1 MVQGPPALSAGPV
14 HSAAV
19 TAAVKS
25 PRVLFPIVGIA
36 GLLAGIA
43 LARLVIFPP
52 VVVDAPAADVAPAAV
67 AARRSTQV
75 SPADAAAGSLL
86 QQLSA
91 GEAKRL
97 AEVLAQVRREYVD
110 EMPDSKLLEAA
121 MRGLLAGL
129 DPHSAYLDPRE
140 YEELRRGAAG
150 NYPGIGIEVAA
161 DNGFIKVQRPLE
173 ESPAARAG
181 IRAGDLILRIDG
193 EPVGANV
200 AAAIDQMRG
209 PAGSLVKLTVRRAA
223 GDELVDVVLERARV
237 EVHSVSGAR
246 LDRRY
251 AYLRIAAFS
260 DTTPAD
266 FERTV
271 QRLRREQPDLR
282 GVVIDLRN
290 NPGGVLEAAVA
301 VADAMLEE
309 GNIVVARGR
318 AADARFRMDARPGEL
333 LGGIDVAVLVNGASA
348 SAAEIVAGALK
359 DNGRA
364 LLVGRRTY
372 GKGSVQSVIP
382 LPDGYAIKLTT
393 SRYATPSGAYINER
407 GIAPDVALAG
417 PDSAPTDPSVDDEV
431 RAAMRE
437 LQRRAPRGDRTAANK
452 DKDPRA

>member
-1 MVQGPPALSAGPV
+1 
-14 HSAAV
+14 
-19 TAAVKS
+19 VKS
-25 PRVLFPIVGIA
+25 PRVLYPIVGIA

-52 VVVDAPAADVAPAAV
+52 PVAEAPAADVPAAAR
-67 AARRSTQV
+67 AASASARG

-86 QQLSA
+86 QQLPA

-110 EMPDSKLLEAA
+110 EVPDSKLLEAA
-121 MRGLLAGL
+121 LRGLLTGL

-173 ESPAARAG
+173 DSPAARAG

-246 LDRRY
+246 LDRYY

-301 VADAMLEE
+301 VADALLEE

-333 LGGIDVAVLVNGASA
+333 LGGVDVAVLVNGASA

-437 LQRRAPRGDRTAANK
+437 LQRRAPRGARTAATK

>member
-1 MVQGPPALSAGPV
+1 M
-14 HSAAV
+14 
-19 TAAVKS
+19 
-25 PRVLFPIVGIA
+25 VGIA
-36 GLLAGIA
+36 GLLAGVL
-43 LARLVIFPP
+43 LARFVIFPP
-52 VVVDAPAADVAPAAV
+52 AEQLAV
-67 AARRSTQV
+67 ATPTRSAESTA
-75 SPADAAAGSLL
+75 PLL
-86 QQLSA
+86 QQLPTA
-91 GEAKRL
+91 DARRL
-97 AEVLAQVRREYVD
+97 AETLAQIRREYVD
-110 EMPDSKLLEAA
+110 EIPDGKLIESAL
-121 MRGLLAGL
+121 RGLLAGL
-129 DPHSAYLDPRE
+129 DAHSEYLDPRA

-150 NYPGIGIEVAA
+150 NYPGIGIEVSA

-200 AAAIDQMRG
+200 AAAIEQMRG

-237 EVHSVSGAR
+237 EVHSVSGEP
-246 LDRRY
+246 LDAGY

-266 FERTV
+266 FERTIA
-271 QRLRREQPDLR
+271 QLRRDQPALR
-282 GVVIDLRN
+282 GIVIDLRN

-301 VADAMLEE
+301 VADAMLDQ
-309 GNIVVARGR
+309 GNIVSARGR
-318 AADARFRMDARPGEL
+318 TAAAKFRMDAKPGQL
-333 LGGIDVAVLVNGASA
+333 AQGIDIAVLVNGASA

-382 LPDGYAIKLTT
+382 LADGYAIKLTT

-437 LQRRAPRGDRTAANK
+437 LQRRAPKGTRTAENRK
-452 DKDPRA
+452 PRA

>member
-1 MVQGPPALSAGPV
+1 
-14 HSAAV
+14 V

-110 EMPDSKLLEAA
+110 EIPDSKLLEAA

>member
-1 MVQGPPALSAGPV
+1 
-14 HSAAV
+14 
-19 TAAVKS
+19 
-25 PRVLFPIVGIA
+25 
-36 GLLAGIA
+36 
-43 LARLVIFPP
+43 
-52 VVVDAPAADVAPAAV
+52 
-67 AARRSTQV
+67 
-75 SPADAAAGSLL
+75 
-86 QQLSA
+86 
-91 GEAKRL
+91 
-97 AEVLAQVRREYVD
+97 
-110 EMPDSKLLEAA
+110 
-121 MRGLLAGL
+121 
-129 DPHSAYLDPRE
+129 
-140 YEELRRGAAG
+140 
-150 NYPGIGIEVAA
+150 
-161 DNGFIKVQRPLE
+161 
-173 ESPAARAG
+173 
-181 IRAGDLILRIDG
+181 
-193 EPVGANV
+193 
-200 AAAIDQMRG
+200 
-209 PAGSLVKLTVRRAA
+209 
-223 GDELVDVVLERARV
+223 VLERARV

>member
-1 MVQGPPALSAGPV
+1 M
-14 HSAAV
+14 
-19 TAAVKS
+19 KS
-25 PRVLFPIVGIA
+25 PRLLFLFVGVA
-36 GLLAGIA
+36 CLLAGIA

-52 VVVDAPAADVAPAAV
+52 APGEAAASAVKSAGGPPKTV
-67 AARRSTQV
+67 AA
-75 SPADAAAGSLL
+75 AAAGTAAGAAARAAASEAASLI
-86 QQLSA
+86 QQLPPA
-91 GEAKRL
+91 EAQRF
-97 AEVLAQVRREYVD
+97 AQALAQIRREYVD
-110 EMPDSKLLEAA
+110 EVPDTRLLDGAL
-121 MRGLLAGL
+121 RGLLAGL
-129 DPHSAYLDPRE
+129 DSHSAYLDPRE
-140 YEELRRGAAG
+140 YEDLRRGAAG

-161 DNGFIKVQRPLE
+161 KNGFIEVQRPLE
-173 ESPAARAG
+173 DSPAARAG

-193 EPVGANV
+193 EPVGQNV

-209 PAGSLVKLTVRRAA
+209 PAGSLVRLTVRRAA
-223 GDELVDVVLERARV
+223 ADELVDVVLERARV
-237 EVHSVSGAR
+237 EVHSVSGSR
-246 LDRRY
+246 LEPRY

-260 DTTPAD
+260 DTTPGD
-266 FERTV
+266 FELTV

-301 VADAMLEE
+301 VADAMLDT

-318 AADARFRMDARPGEL
+318 AADARFRMDARAGQL
-333 LGGIDVAVLVNGASA
+333 LDGVDIAVLVNGASA

-382 LPDGYAIKLTT
+382 LSDGHAIKLTT

-431 RAAMRE
+431 RAALRE
-437 LQRRAPRGDRTAANK
+437 LQRRTPRGTRTAENRN
-452 DKDPRA
+452 PRA